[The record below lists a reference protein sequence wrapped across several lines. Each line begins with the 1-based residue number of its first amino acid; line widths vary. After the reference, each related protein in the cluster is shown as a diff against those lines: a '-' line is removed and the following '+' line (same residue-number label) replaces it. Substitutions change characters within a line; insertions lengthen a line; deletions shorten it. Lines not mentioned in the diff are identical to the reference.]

1 MNQARCKALLHSAQ
15 EKVDD
20 SLKRRKGRFEW
31 TCLTLK
37 EGPGL
42 QQSYFFIAGTNQPAK
57 QNCKINKFYSEKRLN
72 F

>member
-1 MNQARCKALLHSAQ
+1 MNQARCTALLHIAQ

-20 SLKRRKGRFEW
+20 SLKPWKGRFEW
-31 TCLTLK
+31 TCLTLE

-42 QQSYFFIAGTNQPAK
+42 HRSYFFITGTNQPAK